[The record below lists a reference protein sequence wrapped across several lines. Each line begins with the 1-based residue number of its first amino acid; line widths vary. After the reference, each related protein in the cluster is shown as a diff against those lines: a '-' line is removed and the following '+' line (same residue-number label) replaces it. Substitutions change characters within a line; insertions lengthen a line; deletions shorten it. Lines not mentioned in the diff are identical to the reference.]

1 MIVTSR
7 HQACRVYPIAPPYS
21 SKAIITFAHDLPS
34 RDYLGTSAP
43 SSQPHL

>member
-7 HQACRVYPIAPPYS
+7 HQASRVYPIAPPYN
-21 SKAIITFAHDLPS
+21 SKAIITFARNLPS
-34 RDYLGTSAP
+34 RDYFGTSAP